1 MELQERIKHKTR
13 TTGSFAFYESNE
25 GFWKRISIK
34 SIDSSS
40 QALFY
45 KICQTTKQILVT
57 VQILTK
63 IQHYEEKNCLNS
75 CRKEISLFYLL
86 QTNIHPWIM
95 SHKQIT
101 LSPFRGVREY
111 MSQYPPDST
120 WIGLVLTPLRCGTC
134 CGTNRPGPL
143 SRPWGPLFAFCAK
156 RKRQ

>member
-13 TTGSFAFYESNE
+13 STSLFVFYESNE

-45 KICQTTKQILVT
+45 KIRRPTKLILVM
-57 VQILTK
+57 VQIWTK
-63 IQHYEEKNCLNS
+63 IQRYQEKNYLNS
-75 CRKEISLFYLL
+75 CKKEISLFYLL
-86 QTNIHPWIM
+86 QTNIHPWLM
-95 SHKQIT
+95 SHEQIN

-111 MSQYPPDST
+111 ASQYPPDST

-134 CGTNRPGPL
+134 CGTNRPCPL
-143 SRPWGPLFAFCAK
+143 SRPWGPLFAICAK
-156 RKRQ
+156 RKMQ